1 MSILKPQVIIIEGP
15 DRCGKGTFIESIK
28 NTILNSNII
37 HIHSSAPPKALDNNK
52 KVLWSTEYNINLIDN
67 VNILSKTNDIIILDR
82 SYIGEYVYGTLYR
95 NAEYTEDDFIEF
107 EKEYLDIDNINFS
120 LINFKDNVNDLIIR
134 EDGKSASSFFHDKAK
149 ELKQIEIDM
158 FDNLHK
164 LSIVKYKKT
173 IDWSDDENTFS
184 TDFLDKLAKEV
195 LIGNFELRK
204 GYNL

>member
-1 MSILKPQVIIIEGP
+1 MSILKPQVIIVEGP

-28 NTILNSNII
+28 NTTLNSNVI
-37 HIHSSAPPKALDNNK
+37 HIHSSAPPKSLDNNK

-95 NAEYTEDDFIEF
+95 NAGYTEDDFIEF
-107 EKEYLDIDNINFS
+107 EKEYLDLDNINFS
-120 LINFKDNVNDLIIR
+120 LINFKDNVNDLITR
-134 EDGKSASSFFHDKAK
+134 EDGKSASSFFHDKVK

-158 FDNLHK
+158 FDNLHN
-164 LSIVKYKKT
+164 LSIIKYKKT
-173 IDWSDDENTFS
+173 IDWSDDKNTFS

-195 LIGNFELRK
+195 LLGNFELRK